1 MLDGYSKL
9 IFEGALVTLE
19 LALCSVLLSV
29 IIGLIGAGGKLSSNR
44 LLSGLFECYTT
55 LIRGVPDLV
64 LMLLIFYGL
73 QIALNSIT
81 ESLGFEQINIDP
93 LSAGIITLGFIYGA
107 YFTETFRGAYMAV
120 PTGQIEA
127 ARAFGF
133 SSSQIFR
140 RIMFPAMM
148 RYALPGIGNNWQV
161 ILKATALVS
170 ILGLNDVVKATQLA
184 GKGTYQ
190 PFFFALVA
198 GVVYLILPTALLS
211 VISFVMGGLLA
222 IPLAVARVAE
232 RRWIRLPVWIF
243 TYIFRGTP
251 LYVQLLVFYS
261 GMYSLEIV
269 RGNDLLNAFFRS
281 GLNCTILA
289 LTLNTC
295 AYTTE
300 IFAGAIRSVPHGE
313 IEAARA
319 YGFSRFKMY
328 RCIILPSAL
337 RIALPAYSNEVI
349 LMLHST
355 ALAFTATVPDI
366 LKIARDINAA
376 TYQPFYA
383 FGIAAVLYLIISFT
397 LISLFRQAEKRW
409 LAHIKPQASH

>member
-81 ESLGFEQINIDP
+81 ESLSFAQINIDP

-198 GVVYLILPTALLS
+198 GVVYLIFTTLSNGILLW
-211 VISFVMGGLLA
+211 L
-222 IPLAVARVAE
+222 E
-232 RRWIRLPVWIF
+232 RR
-243 TYIFRGTP
+243 
-251 LYVQLLVFYS
+251 YS
-261 GMYSLEIV
+261 
-269 RGNDLLNAFFRS
+269 
-281 GLNCTILA
+281 
-289 LTLNTC
+289 
-295 AYTTE
+295 
-300 IFAGAIRSVPHGE
+300 HGVK
-313 IEAARA
+313 RA
-319 YGFSRFKMY
+319 E
-328 RCIILPSAL
+328 L
-337 RIALPAYSNEVI
+337 
-349 LMLHST
+349 
-355 ALAFTATVPDI
+355 
-366 LKIARDINAA
+366 
-376 TYQPFYA
+376 
-383 FGIAAVLYLIISFT
+383 
-397 LISLFRQAEKRW
+397 
-409 LAHIKPQASH
+409 

>member
-19 LALCSVLLSV
+19 LALSSVLLSV
-29 IIGLIGAGGKLSSNR
+29 VIGLMGAGGKLSSNR

-73 QIALNSIT
+73 QITLNSIT
-81 ESLGFEQINIDP
+81 EFFGFAQINIDP

-120 PTGQIEA
+120 PRGQIEA
-127 ARAFGF
+127 AIAFSF
-133 SSSQIFR
+133 TSSQIFR

-198 GVVYLILPTALLS
+198 GAVYLIFTTLSNGVLLW
-211 VISFVMGGLLA
+211 L
-222 IPLAVARVAE
+222 E
-232 RRWIRLPVWIF
+232 RR
-243 TYIFRGTP
+243 
-251 LYVQLLVFYS
+251 YS
-261 GMYSLEIV
+261 
-269 RGNDLLNAFFRS
+269 
-281 GLNCTILA
+281 
-289 LTLNTC
+289 
-295 AYTTE
+295 
-300 IFAGAIRSVPHGE
+300 HGVK
-313 IEAARA
+313 RA
-319 YGFSRFKMY
+319 E
-328 RCIILPSAL
+328 L
-337 RIALPAYSNEVI
+337 
-349 LMLHST
+349 
-355 ALAFTATVPDI
+355 
-366 LKIARDINAA
+366 
-376 TYQPFYA
+376 
-383 FGIAAVLYLIISFT
+383 
-397 LISLFRQAEKRW
+397 
-409 LAHIKPQASH
+409 

>member
-73 QIALNSIT
+73 QITLNTIT

-120 PTGQIEA
+120 PAGQIEA

-133 SSSQIFR
+133 NSSQIFR

-198 GVVYLILPTALLS
+198 GVVYLVFTTVSNGVLLW
-211 VISFVMGGLLA
+211 L
-222 IPLAVARVAE
+222 E
-232 RRWIRLPVWIF
+232 RR
-243 TYIFRGTP
+243 
-251 LYVQLLVFYS
+251 YS
-261 GMYSLEIV
+261 
-269 RGNDLLNAFFRS
+269 
-281 GLNCTILA
+281 
-289 LTLNTC
+289 
-295 AYTTE
+295 
-300 IFAGAIRSVPHGE
+300 HGVK
-313 IEAARA
+313 RA
-319 YGFSRFKMY
+319 E
-328 RCIILPSAL
+328 L
-337 RIALPAYSNEVI
+337 
-349 LMLHST
+349 
-355 ALAFTATVPDI
+355 
-366 LKIARDINAA
+366 
-376 TYQPFYA
+376 
-383 FGIAAVLYLIISFT
+383 
-397 LISLFRQAEKRW
+397 
-409 LAHIKPQASH
+409 